1 MAKAYLFD
9 CYEYENFKA
18 PTLQAL
24 TAYQSLRTK
33 EENSDTHK
41 VTDNLTLEMLG
52 LNKEWLED
60 RRQDGLQVLISG
72 RHGHPTEYYP
82 AGTVEDEYG
91 ITIKEADT
99 IYRGLIIKFPPE
111 KIRHNTYT
119 KPTYP
124 AAQFKQEGHGVD
136 ALRPET
142 FNTLSLLSSLNFTP
156 LEQHVFLYQPNKMYG
171 YMARAEILT
180 YCPPDVHQLI
190 YRDAYNQA
198 TEKAEHQVTQYYESF
213 NTLEHYPDPARV
225 IQVSNTNTEL
235 STDGTPVDLDH
246 SPGHALIAH
255 ELGIPETL
263 FNIRE
268 ALLPQEER
276 YNDTSGTEDRV
287 EMLLE
292 LHGNQDTTTRLGE
305 MIDAEE
311 ILATGTV
318 MFGSEQRILPLF
330 QFNASPDTLSFT
342 GVNPV
347 ASRLIKQLLDAGM
360 KPSHVK
366 RYLTTRN
373 PWFAMAEPLTY
384 AELGVEYEQAA
395 LHIGLKQI

>member
-1 MAKAYLFD
+1 MPETYLFD
-9 CYEYENFKA
+9 CHEYENFKP

-24 TAYQSLRTK
+24 TAYQSIRTK
-33 EENSDTHK
+33 EENSDTLK

-52 LNKEWLED
+52 LDKEWLKD
-60 RRQDGLQVLISG
+60 RRQDGLQALISG
-72 RHGHPTEYYP
+72 RRGYPTEYYP
-82 AGTVEDEYG
+82 AGTVEEEYG
-91 ITIKEADT
+91 ITVEEADT
-99 IYRGLIIKFPPE
+99 IYRGLIIKYPPE

-124 AAQFKQEGHGVD
+124 AAQFKQKGHGVD

-142 FNTLSLLSSLNFTP
+142 FNILNLLSSLNFTP

-180 YCPPDVHQLI
+180 YCTPDVNQLI

-198 TEKAEHQVTQYYESF
+198 TKKTENQVTQYYESLD
-213 NTLEHYPDPARV
+213 TPEHYPDPARV
-225 IQVSNTNTEL
+225 IQMSNTNTEL
-235 STDGTPVDLDH
+235 NTDGTPANPDK
-246 SPGHALIAH
+246 SPGYTLIAQ

-263 FNIRE
+263 FNVRE
-268 ALLPQEER
+268 ALLPQDER
-276 YNDTSGTEDRV
+276 YNGSAGTEGRV
-287 EMLLE
+287 EMLLK
-292 LHGNQDTTTRLGE
+292 LNGNQETASQLGE
-305 MIDAEE
+305 MIDAGE
-311 ILATGTV
+311 ILATGTLS
-318 MFGSEQRILPLF
+318 FGSEQRILPLF
-330 QFNASPDTLSFT
+330 QFNTSPDRLTFT

-347 ASRLIKQLLDAGM
+347 ASHLIKQLLNAGM

-373 PWFAMAEPLTY
+373 PWFAMTEPLTY
-384 AELGVEYEQAA
+384 AELGVEYERAA

>member
-1 MAKAYLFD
+1 MPETYLFD
-9 CYEYENFKA
+9 CHEYENFKP

-24 TAYQSLRTK
+24 TAYQSIRTK
-33 EENSDTHK
+33 EENSDTLK

-52 LNKEWLED
+52 LDKEWLKD
-60 RRQDGLQVLISG
+60 RRQDGLQALISG
-72 RHGHPTEYYP
+72 RRGYPTEYYP
-82 AGTVEDEYG
+82 AGTVEEEYG
-91 ITIKEADT
+91 ITVEEADT
-99 IYRGLIIKFPPE
+99 IYRGLIIKYPPE

-142 FNTLSLLSSLNFTP
+142 FNILNLLSSLNFTP

-180 YCPPDVHQLI
+180 YCTPDVHQLI

-198 TEKAEHQVTQYYESF
+198 TKKTENQVTQYYESLD
-213 NTLEHYPDPARV
+213 TPEHYPDPARV

-235 STDGTPVDLDH
+235 NVDGTPTNPDK
-246 SPGHALIAH
+246 SPGYTLIAQ
-255 ELGIPETL
+255 ELGISETL
-263 FNIRE
+263 FNVRE
-268 ALLPQEER
+268 ALLPQDER
-276 YNDTSGTEDRV
+276 FVGIAGIEGRV
-287 EMLLE
+287 EMLLK
-292 LHGNQDTTTRLGE
+292 LGGNQETASRLRE
-305 MIDAEE
+305 MIDAGE

-318 MFGSEQRILPLF
+318 MFGSKQRILPLF
-330 QFNASPDTLSFT
+330 QFNTSHDGLDFT

-347 ASRLIKQLLDAGM
+347 ASRLTKQLLDAGM

-366 RYLTTRN
+366 RYLATRN

-384 AELGVEYEQAA
+384 AELGAKHEQAA

>member
-1 MAKAYLFD
+1 MPETYLFD
-9 CYEYENFKA
+9 CHEYENFKP

-24 TAYQSLRTK
+24 TAYQSIRAK

-41 VTDNLTLEMLG
+41 ITDNLTLEMLG
-52 LNKEWLED
+52 LDKEWLKD
-60 RRQDGLQVLISG
+60 RRQDGLQALISG
-72 RHGHPTEYYP
+72 RRGHPTEYYP

-124 AAQFKQEGHGVD
+124 AAQFKLGETGID

-180 YCPPDVHQLI
+180 YCTPDVHQLI

-198 TEKAEHQVTQYYESF
+198 TKKTENQVTQYYESLD
-213 NTLEHYPDPARV
+213 TPEHYPDPARV

-235 STDGTPVDLDH
+235 NTDGTHANPDE
-246 SPGHALIAH
+246 SPGYTLIAQ
-255 ELGIPETL
+255 ELGASETL
-263 FNIRE
+263 FNVRE
-268 ALLPQEER
+268 ALLCQEER
-276 YNDTSGTEDRV
+276 FIGIAGTEDRV
-287 EMLLE
+287 ELLLK
-292 LHGNQDTTTRLGE
+292 LHGNKEIASRLGE
-305 MIDAEE
+305 MIDAGE

-318 MFGSEQRILPLF
+318 NIGSEQRILPRF
-330 QFNASPDTLSFT
+330 QFSTSPDWLTPT

-373 PWFAMAEPLTY
+373 PWFAMTEPLTY
-384 AELGVEYEQAA
+384 AELGADHEQAA

>member
-1 MAKAYLFD
+1 MPETYLFD
-9 CYEYENFKA
+9 CHEYENFKP

-24 TAYQSLRTK
+24 TAYQSIRAK
-33 EENSDTHK
+33 EENSDTLK

-52 LNKEWLED
+52 LNKEWLKD
-60 RRQDGLQVLISG
+60 RRRDGLQFLLSG
-72 RHGHPTEYYP
+72 RHGNPMQYYP
-82 AGTVEDEYG
+82 AGIVEEEYG
-91 ITIKEADT
+91 ITVEEADT
-99 IYRGLIIKFPPE
+99 IYRGMIIKYPPK
-111 KIRHNTYT
+111 KIYPNTYT

-124 AAQFKQEGHGVD
+124 AAQFKLRKTGVD

-142 FNTLSLLSSLNFTP
+142 FNTLSLLNTLNFSP
-156 LEQHVFLYQPNKMYG
+156 IEQQVFLYEPNKMYG

-180 YCPPDVHQLI
+180 YCAPDVHQLI

-198 TEKAEHQVTQYYESF
+198 TEKAEHQVTQHYESF
-213 NTLEHYPDPARV
+213 NTPEHYPDPARV

-235 STDGTPVDLDH
+235 NVDGTPVDPDQ
-246 SPGHALIAH
+246 SPGHTLIAQ

-263 FNIRE
+263 FNVRE

-276 YNDTSGTEDRV
+276 YNNTSGTEDRV
-287 EMLLE
+287 EMLLK
-292 LHGNQDTTTRLGE
+292 LNRNQEPVPRLGE
-305 MIDAEE
+305 MIDARE
-311 ILATGTV
+311 ILVTGTV

-330 QFNASPDTLSFT
+330 QFNMSHDGLDFT

-347 ASRLIKQLLDAGM
+347 ASRLIKQLLNAGM

-384 AELGVEYEQAA
+384 AELGAEYERAA

>member
-1 MAKAYLFD
+1 MPETYLFD
-9 CYEYENFKA
+9 CHEYENFKA

-33 EENSDTHK
+33 EENSDTHN

-52 LNKEWLED
+52 LDKEWLKE
-60 RRQDGLQVLISG
+60 RRRDDIQALISG
-72 RHGHPTEYYP
+72 RRGHPYVYYP
-82 AGTVEDEYG
+82 AGTIEEEYG
-91 ITIKEADT
+91 ITIEEADT
-99 IYRGLIIKFPPE
+99 IYRGLIIKYPPE

-124 AAQFKQEGHGVD
+124 AAQFKLGKTGID

-142 FNTLSLLSSLNFTP
+142 FSVLNLLNSLNFSP
-156 LEQHVFLYQPNKMYG
+156 LEQHVFLYNPNKMYG

-180 YCPPDVHQLI
+180 YCTPDVHQLI
-190 YRDAYNQA
+190 YRDAYNQV
-198 TEKAEHQVTQYYESF
+198 TQKAEHQVTQYYESLG
-213 NTLEHYPDPARV
+213 TPEHYPDPARV
-225 IQVSNTNTEL
+225 IHVSNTNTEL
-235 STDGTPVDLDH
+235 NIDGTPVNPDQ
-246 SPGHALIAH
+246 SPGHTLIAQ

-263 FNIRE
+263 FNARE

-276 YNDTSGTEDRV
+276 YNGTTGTEDRV

-292 LHGNQDTTTRLGE
+292 LNGNQETATRLGE
-305 MIDAEE
+305 MIDAGE

-318 MFGSEQRILPLF
+318 MLGSEQRILPLF
-330 QFNASPDTLSFT
+330 QFNTSPDTLSFT

-366 RYLTTRN
+366 RYLTARN

-384 AELGVEYEQAA
+384 AELGADYEQAA

>member
-1 MAKAYLFD
+1 MPETYLFD
-9 CYEYENFKA
+9 CHEYENFKH

-24 TAYQSLRTK
+24 TAYQSIRAK
-33 EENSDTHK
+33 EENSDTLQ
-41 VTDNLTLEMLG
+41 VTDKLTLEMLG
-52 LNKEWLED
+52 LDKEWLKD
-60 RRQDGLQVLISG
+60 RRQDGLQALISG
-72 RHGHPTEYYP
+72 RRGYPTEYYP
-82 AGTVEDEYG
+82 AGTVEEEYG
-91 ITIKEADT
+91 ITVEEADT
-99 IYRGLIIKFPPE
+99 IYRGLIIKYPPE

-124 AAQFKQEGHGVD
+124 AAQFKLGETGID

-142 FNTLSLLSSLNFTP
+142 FSILNLLNTLNFTP

-180 YCPPDVHQLI
+180 YCTPDVHQLI

-198 TEKAEHQVTQYYESF
+198 TEKAEHQVTQHYESF
-213 NTLEHYPDPARV
+213 NTPEYYPDPARV

-235 STDGTPVDLDH
+235 NVDGTPVDLDH

-287 EMLLE
+287 ELLLK
-292 LHGNQDTTTRLGE
+292 LHGNKEIASRLGE

-311 ILATGTV
+311 ILAPGTV

-360 KPSHVK
+360 KPIHVK

>member
-1 MAKAYLFD
+1 MPETYLFD
-9 CYEYENFKA
+9 CHEYENFKP

-24 TAYQSLRTK
+24 TAYQSIRTK
-33 EENSDTHK
+33 EENSDTLK

-52 LNKEWLED
+52 LSKEWLKD
-60 RRQDGLQVLISG
+60 RRQDGLQALTSG
-72 RHGHPTEYYP
+72 RRGYPTEYYP
-82 AGTVEDEYG
+82 AGTVEEEYG
-91 ITIKEADT
+91 ITVEEADT
-99 IYRGLIIKFPPE
+99 IYRGLIIKYPPE

-124 AAQFKQEGHGVD
+124 AAQFKQKGHGVD

-142 FNTLSLLSSLNFTP
+142 FNILNLLSSLNFTP

-180 YCPPDVHQLI
+180 YCTPDIHQLI

-198 TEKAEHQVTQYYESF
+198 TKKTENQVTQYYES
-213 NTLEHYPDPARV
+213 LDIPEHSPDPARV
-225 IQVSNTNTEL
+225 IHVSNTNTEL
-235 STDGTPVDLDH
+235 NVDGTPANPDK
-246 SPGHALIAH
+246 SPGYSLIAQ
-255 ELGIPETL
+255 ELGTPETL
-263 FNIRE
+263 FNVRE
-268 ALLPQEER
+268 ALLPQDER
-276 YNDTSGTEDRV
+276 YNGSVGTEDRV
-287 EMLLE
+287 EMLLKLNGKQE
-292 LHGNQDTTTRLGE
+292 TATRLGA
-305 MIDAEE
+305 MIDAGE
-311 ILATGTV
+311 ILATGTLS
-318 MFGSEQRILPLF
+318 FGSEQRILPLF
-330 QFNASPDTLSFT
+330 QFNTSPDRLTFT

-347 ASRLIKQLLDAGM
+347 ASRLTKQLLDAGM

-384 AELGVEYEQAA
+384 AELGAKHEQAA

>member
-1 MAKAYLFD
+1 MPKTYLFD
-9 CYEYENFKA
+9 CHEYENFKA

-24 TAYQSLRTK
+24 TAHQSIRAK
-33 EENSDTHK
+33 EENSETLK
-41 VTDNLTLEMLG
+41 VTDSLTLEMLG
-52 LNKEWLED
+52 LDKEWLKD
-60 RRQDGLQVLISG
+60 RRQDGLQALISG
-72 RHGHPTEYYP
+72 RRGYPTEYYP
-82 AGTVEDEYG
+82 AGIVEEEYG
-91 ITIKEADT
+91 ITVEEADT
-99 IYRGLIIKFPPE
+99 IYRGLIIKYPPE

-124 AAQFKQEGHGVD
+124 AAQFKQKGHGVD

-142 FNTLSLLSSLNFTP
+142 FNILNLLSSLNFAP

-180 YCPPDVHQLI
+180 YCTPDVHQLI

-198 TEKAEHQVTQYYESF
+198 TKKTENQVTQYYESLD
-213 NTLEHYPDPARV
+213 TPEHYPDPARV

-235 STDGTPVDLDH
+235 SAEGTPANPDK
-246 SPGHALIAH
+246 SPGYTLIAQ

-263 FNIRE
+263 FNVRE
-268 ALLPQEER
+268 ALLPQDER
-276 YNDTSGTEDRV
+276 YNGAIGTEDRV
-287 EMLLE
+287 KMLLK
-292 LHGNQDTTTRLGE
+292 LNGNQETASRLGG
-305 MIDAEE
+305 MIDAGE

-318 MFGSEQRILPLF
+318 NVGSEQRILPLF
-330 QFNASPDTLSFT
+330 QFETSPDTLIFT
-342 GVNPV
+342 DVNPV
-347 ASRLIKQLLDAGM
+347 ASRLIKQLLNAGM

-373 PWFAMAEPLTY
+373 PWFAMTEPLTY
-384 AELGVEYEQAA
+384 AELGADHEQAA

>member
-1 MAKAYLFD
+1 MPKTYLFD
-9 CYEYENFKA
+9 CQEYENFKA

-33 EENSDTHK
+33 EENSDTLE
-41 VTDNLTLEMLG
+41 VTDSLTLEMLG
-52 LNKEWLED
+52 LDKEWLKD
-60 RRQDGLQVLISG
+60 RRQDGLRALISG
-72 RHGHPTEYYP
+72 RRGHPTEYYP
-82 AGTVEDEYG
+82 AGIVEEEYG
-91 ITIKEADT
+91 ITIEEADT
-99 IYRGLIIKFPPE
+99 IYRGMIIKYPPK
-111 KIRHNTYT
+111 KISPNTYT

-124 AAQFKQEGHGVD
+124 AAQFKLRATGVD

-142 FNTLSLLSSLNFTP
+142 FSALSLLNTLNFSP
-156 LEQHVFLYQPNKMYG
+156 IEQQVFLYEPNKMYG

-180 YCPPDVHQLI
+180 YCTPDVHRLI

-198 TEKAEHQVTQYYESF
+198 TKKTENRVTRYYESF
-213 NTLEHYPDPARV
+213 NAPEHYPDPARV

-235 STDGTPVDLDH
+235 NADGTPANTGK
-246 SPGHALIAH
+246 SPGYTLIAQ

-263 FNIRE
+263 FNVRE

-276 YNDTSGTEDRV
+276 YNGATGTEDRV
-287 EMLLE
+287 EVLLG
-292 LHGNQDTTTRLGE
+292 LHGNKDTVSHLKD
-305 MIDAEE
+305 MIDVGE
-311 ILATGTV
+311 ILVTGTV
-318 MFGSEQRILPLF
+318 NIGSEQRILPLF
-330 QFNASPDTLSFT
+330 QFKASPDTLT
-342 GVNPV
+342 ITDVNPV

-373 PWFAMAEPLTY
+373 PWFAMVEPLTY
-384 AELGVEYEQAA
+384 AELGAEHERAA

>member
-1 MAKAYLFD
+1 MPKTYLFD
-9 CYEYENFKA
+9 CHEYENFKA

-24 TAYQSLRTK
+24 TAYQSIRTK
-33 EENSDTHK
+33 EENSDTLK

-52 LNKEWLED
+52 LDKEWLKD
-60 RRQDGLQVLISG
+60 RRQDGLQALISG
-72 RHGHPTEYYP
+72 RRGYPTEYYP
-82 AGTVEDEYG
+82 AGTVEEEYG
-91 ITIKEADT
+91 ITVEEADT
-99 IYRGLIIKFPPE
+99 IYRGLIIKYPPE

-124 AAQFKQEGHGVD
+124 AAQFKQKGHGVD

-142 FNTLSLLSSLNFTP
+142 FNILNLLSSLNFTP

-180 YCPPDVHQLI
+180 YCTPDVNQLI

-198 TEKAEHQVTQYYESF
+198 TKKTENQVTQYYESLD
-213 NTLEHYPDPARV
+213 TPEHYPDPARV

-235 STDGTPVDLDH
+235 NADGTHANPDE
-246 SPGHALIAH
+246 SPGYTLIAQ

-263 FNIRE
+263 FNVRE
-268 ALLPQEER
+268 ALLPQDER
-276 YNDTSGTEDRV
+276 YNGAIGTEDRV
-287 EMLLE
+287 KMLLKLNGNKE
-292 LHGNQDTTTRLGE
+292 LASRLGE

-311 ILATGTV
+311 ILVTGAV
-318 MFGSEQRILPLF
+318 SFGSEQRILPLF
-330 QFNASPDTLSFT
+330 QFNTSPDTLSFT

-366 RYLTTRN
+366 RYLTARN
-373 PWFAMAEPLTY
+373 PWFAMTEPLTY
-384 AELGVEYEQAA
+384 AELGVEHERAA
-395 LHIGLKQI
+395 LHIGLRQI

>member
-1 MAKAYLFD
+1 MPETYLFD
-9 CYEYENFKA
+9 CHEYENFKP

-24 TAYQSLRTK
+24 TAYQSIRTK
-33 EENSDTHK
+33 EENRDTLQ

-52 LNKEWLED
+52 LNKEWLKD
-60 RRQDGLQVLISG
+60 RRQDGLQALISG
-72 RHGHPTEYYP
+72 RRGYPTEYYP
-82 AGTVEDEYG
+82 AGTVEEEYG
-91 ITIKEADT
+91 ITVEEAAT
-99 IYRGLIIKFPPE
+99 IYRGLIIKYPPE

-142 FNTLSLLSSLNFTP
+142 FNILNLLSSLNFTP

-171 YMARAEILT
+171 YMACAEILT
-180 YCPPDVHQLI
+180 YCTPDVHQLI

-198 TEKAEHQVTQYYESF
+198 TKKTENQVTQYYESLD
-213 NTLEHYPDPARV
+213 TPEHYPDPARV

-235 STDGTPVDLDH
+235 NVDGTPANHDK
-246 SPGHALIAH
+246 SPGYTLIAQ
-255 ELGIPETL
+255 ELGTPETL
-263 FNIRE
+263 FSVRE
-268 ALLPQEER
+268 ALLPQKER
-276 YNDTSGTEDRV
+276 FNGSAGTEGRV
-287 EMLLE
+287 EMLLK
-292 LHGNQDTTTRLGE
+292 LNGNKDTASHLKD
-305 MIDAEE
+305 MIDAGE

-318 MFGSEQRILPLF
+318 NVGSEQRILPLF
-330 QFNASPDTLSFT
+330 QFETSPDTLIFT
-342 GVNPV
+342 DVNPV
-347 ASRLIKQLLDAGM
+347 ASRLIKQLLNAGM

-373 PWFAMAEPLTY
+373 PWFAMTDPLTY
-384 AELGVEYEQAA
+384 AELGADHEQAA